1 MATNDATIR
10 INADIKNL
18 TSSLNKS
25 TADIRRLKKEA
36 EDTKQNFKKFGND
49 MSGLLGRVTKLNP
62 AISSLVSAFSRFAP
76 SIGLATGSIA
86 IFNKTIQSSDV
97 LSDSWNSDLR
107 VLTSSVDSFFAR
119 ISTADFSGFLQ
130 GLSNVSAAARKVA
143 EDLDDIT
150 SRQMFVDVSTAK
162 FNKRKAELEQII
174 IDKNSTKEQVE
185 AAKKELKNLYKN
197 YAAEQRELADKAKE
211 TFKDMIRERL
221 KGVGIEATDAWINE
235 VFTNFDSNN
244 SYKKQ
249 YESFQERLIKLAEK
263 RNKIV
268 GDNAAKSGRSNFN
281 PNPPEAIAIDN
292 EMRRIKNSQEYKV
305 ASVVA
310 NFPEDKIKE
319 AQGHLINALNVE
331 TMLTEERTNE
341 MRKVQRAEG
350 RYDKSTTSFD
360 FTDENRDKV
369 NELIRQ
375 YLTGS
380 KGNYVSQLL
389 WQPIEVNKE
398 IEESEIQAAEVIKE
412 KEREKQEE
420 IERTNK
426 ALEKQKTILD
436 LQVSS
441 ISSLSSVFS
450 NLGDTFDNT
459 ELKAAGIIAQAIANI
474 IKGYSEASAQSAT
487 LGPWAW
493 AAFSLAGLAQV
504 TSVISQIHSLSG
516 YASGGII
523 QGANTIGDY
532 NLARVNSGEMILNG
546 TQQARLFS
554 LLNSPISGNNVSAS
568 NQVEFKIKG
577 QDLVGII
584 TNYNK
589 KVGRVL

>member
-1 MATNDATIR
+1 
-10 INADIKNL
+10 
-18 TSSLNKS
+18 
-25 TADIRRLKKEA
+25 
-36 EDTKQNFKKFGND
+36 
-49 MSGLLGRVTKLNP
+49 
-62 AISSLVSAFSRFAP
+62 
-76 SIGLATGSIA
+76 
-86 IFNKTIQSSDV
+86 
-97 LSDSWNSDLR
+97 
-107 VLTSSVDSFFAR
+107 
-119 ISTADFSGFLQ
+119 
-130 GLSNVSAAARKVA
+130 
-143 EDLDDIT
+143 
-150 SRQMFVDVSTAK
+150 
-162 FNKRKAELEQII
+162 
-174 IDKNSTKEQVE
+174 
-185 AAKKELKNLYKN
+185 
-197 YAAEQRELADKAKE
+197 
-211 TFKDMIRERL
+211 MIRKQLED
-221 KGVGIEATDAWINE
+221 VGIDEATDAWINE

-249 YESFQERLIKLAEK
+249 YESFQKRLSELTEK

-305 ASVVA
+305 ARVVA
-310 NFPEDKIKE
+310 NFSEDKIKE
-319 AQGHLINALNVE
+319 AQGHLINAYNAEANLI
-331 TMLTEERTNE
+331 EEQTNE
-341 MRKVQRAEG
+341 MRKVQKAEG
-350 RYDKSTTSFD
+350 RYTTSTTSTSFD

-380 KGNYVSQLL
+380 SGNYVSQLQ
-389 WQPIEVNKE
+389 WKAIEVNKE
-398 IEESEIQAAEVIKE
+398 IEESEIQAADVIE
-412 KEREKQEE
+412 EEERRKRKE
-420 IERTNK
+420 IEETNK
-426 ALEKQKTILD
+426 ALEKQKSILD

-441 ISSLSSVFS
+441 ISSFGSALSD
-450 NLGDTFDNT
+450 LGNTFDNT
-459 ELKAAGIIAQAIANI
+459 GLKAAGIIAQAIANI